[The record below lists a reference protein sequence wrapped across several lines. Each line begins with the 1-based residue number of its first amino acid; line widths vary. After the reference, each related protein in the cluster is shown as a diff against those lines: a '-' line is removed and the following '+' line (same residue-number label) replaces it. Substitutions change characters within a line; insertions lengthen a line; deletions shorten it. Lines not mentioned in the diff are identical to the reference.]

1 MADADSIVDRL
12 EAVSLGLDALENLGV
27 LATEVRHSTVDLVI
41 VGAPLQQIAR
51 HLQEQVSRLIEDVKR
66 GGAAHG

>member
-1 MADADSIVDRL
+1 MADVHSIVDRL

-27 LATEVRHSTVDLVI
+27 LATQVRHSTLDLVV
-41 VGAPLQQIAR
+41 VGAPLQQISKQ
-51 HLQEQVSRLIEDVKR
+51 LQEQVCGLIEDLKR